1 MRFMARPTT
10 LGILPARPAV
20 HPAAPQRRWPP
31 VSCRWN
37 SARISAARCGRQLI
51 SAASSHTSR
60 ASIWSNLAHLW
71 MASERLLGRSCDP
84 LDEELIA
91 LMERD
96 LG

>member
-1 MRFMARPTT
+1 
-10 LGILPARPAV
+10 
-20 HPAAPQRRWPP
+20 
-31 VSCRWN
+31 
-37 SARISAARCGRQLI
+37 
-51 SAASSHTSR
+51 
-60 ASIWSNLAHLW
+60 LW